1 MKLTRFLMKLSM
13 ETVQV
18 ELKNG
23 TIVSGTILNVSPTM
37 NISLKNVKMTVKDR
51 DPVMLDFINIRGNNI
66 RLAILPDSLNLDTLL
81 IDEVPKKT
89 RNKLNSSKSKTGRPS
104 GDKFKRGGPRGSRV
118 NRGGRRGGR

>member
-1 MKLTRFLMKLSM
+1 MKLSM

-23 TIVSGTILNVSPTM
+23 TIVSGTILNVSPAM

-51 DPVMLDFINIRGNNI
+51 DPIVLDFINIRGNNI
-66 RLAILPDSLNLDTLL
+66 RLAVLPDSLNLDTLL

-89 RNKLNSSKSKTGRPS
+89 RNRFNSSKSKPVRPS
-104 GDKFKRGGPRGSRV
+104 GDKFKRGGLRGRRGG
-118 NRGGRRGGR
+118 RGGRRGGR

>member
-13 ETVQV
+13 ETVQI

-23 TIVSGTILNVSPTM
+23 TIVSGTILNVSPSM

-51 DPVMLDFINIRGNNI
+51 DPVLLNFINIRGNNI

-89 RNKLNSSKSKTGRPS
+89 RNRFNSAKTKPIRS
-104 GDKFKRGGPRGSRV
+104 SNDSKFKRGARGGRGG
-118 NRGGRRGGR
+118 RGGRRGGR